1 MDLIANLFNTLLTY
15 PIFNALMELYHL
27 LGDFGLSIVVLT
39 TIAFLAT
46 FPVTRKQL
54 QTTRAIQTLQ
64 PQLAEI
70 RRRHANTPTA
80 RAEAERVLYK
90 EHGISLSSSF
100 GPLLLQGAVL
110 SGLFFALN
118 SILRNST
125 LSTIN
130 RIMYPFLV
138 HFSTLPNLDL
148 SWLTIFN
155 ALWHIPLSYP
165 DPTHLLPLLTG
176 LMTFI
181 QMRMAQPLTQTGPTM
196 MQATQA
202 MQFLLLLFSV
212 AITIYFTWQFAA
224 GVALYRLV
232 WLGLSMIQRYFVTG
246 WGSLWTIPGLATSGA
261 GNTSRSRYGASTQ
274 PTQLSDSHKA
284 RGHRG
289 GRSSARRRG
298 KKPKRGK

>member
-1 MDLIANLFNTLLTY
+1 MDLIANLFNTLLAY

-39 TIAFLAT
+39 TIVFLAI
-46 FPVTRKQL
+46 FPVTWKQL
-54 QTTRAIQTLQ
+54 QTTRAIQALQ

-70 RRRHANTPTA
+70 RRRHATTPTA
-80 RAEAERVLYK
+80 RAEAERALYK
-90 EHGISLSSSF
+90 DHGISLSSSF

-118 SILRNST
+118 SVLRNST

-148 SWLTIFN
+148 NWLTVFN
-155 ALWHIPLSYP
+155 ALWHISLNYP

-181 QMRMAQPLTQTGPTM
+181 QMRMAQPLTPTGPTM
-196 MQATQA
+196 MQATQVV
-202 MQFLLLLFSV
+202 QLLLLLFSV
-212 AITIYFTWQFAA
+212 GITIYFTWQFAA

-246 WGSLWTIPGLATSGA
+246 WGSLRVVPGLATSSS
-261 GNTSRSRYGASTQ
+261 GNVGTQQTQ
-274 PTQLSDSHKA
+274 PPGSNKT
-284 RGHRG
+284 RGRRG
-289 GRSSARRRG
+289 GRSSARRRE
-298 KKPKRGK
+298 KKLKRRNRS